1 MVNFHDVSRVFSASL
16 HLAMHKIT
24 TQRSICTSTCT
35 RQRSMFFCHWN
46 NHVIRILRQFA
57 RNVRHAVLLS
67 ILRALH
73 SHCIHNHIRIRIYT
87 RSCYSLSLD
96 IPVVLPSESFNAPYF
111 RLSIHPPPPPP
122 IQYHL
127 SFSVVCFLTFHHTI
141 HMTQRLYYCWLCS
154 LCHFLYFHFRRLTRF
169 PVRFD
174 LIISIRL

>member
-96 IPVVLPSESFNAPYF
+96 IPVVLPSESFNVPYF

-122 IQYHL
+122 FNTISHSLLFVFSL
-127 SFSVVCFLTFHHTI
+127 STI
-141 HMTQRLYYCWLCS
+141 LFTWRS
-154 LCHFLYFHFRRLTRF
+154 GFTTAGFAHFAIFCIFIF
-169 PVRFD
+169 GD
-174 LIISIRL
+174 